1 MDLDLIGLVDITF
14 NGMLSDPLYRYTDL
28 QVDLD
33 LIGLVDITF
42 NGMFSDPLCKYMDL

>member
-1 MDLDLIGLVDITF
+1 MF
-14 NGMLSDPLYRYTDL
+14 SDPLYRYTDL

-42 NGMFSDPLCKYMDL
+42 NGMLSDPLCKYMDL